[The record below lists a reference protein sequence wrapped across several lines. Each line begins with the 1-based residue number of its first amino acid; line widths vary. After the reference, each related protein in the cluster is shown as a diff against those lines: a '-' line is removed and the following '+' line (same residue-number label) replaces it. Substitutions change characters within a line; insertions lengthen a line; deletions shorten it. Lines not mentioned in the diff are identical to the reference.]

1 MYVVVFDGLIF
12 VGGKLERIFTILF
25 SRSTCNLPIE
35 CILIK
40 EQFEDDNFT
49 SSKVTTN
56 YSKFCPSIITVY
68 MVFVIMMGNCMVKS
82 TLILCGVYH

>member
-1 MYVVVFDGLIF
+1 MYVVVFDGVIF

-25 SRSTCNLPIE
+25 PRSTCNLPIE

-56 YSKFCPSIITVY
+56 YAKFCPSIITVY
-68 MVFVIMMGNCMVKS
+68 MVFVIMMGIVW
-82 TLILCGVYH
+82 